1 MSFWYTLPTIMSRL
15 SMSKSLAS
23 ESSVGISG
31 ISLSR
36 LQVIAVVMIELTMEG
51 PRPESLRPW
60 YEEISSLSSL
70 RPL

>member
-1 MSFWYTLPTIMSRL
+1 MSFWYTLPTVMSRL

-36 LQVIAVVMIELTMEG
+36 LQVIVVMIELTMEG

-60 YEEISSLSSL
+60 YEEISSLS
-70 RPL
+70 P